1 MSTSISATL
10 PPQTSSATE
19 GFPDEGT
26 TRSFSSPHRGGGSI
40 SETLIGLTAS
50 TAQRPNAQIKL
61 ITSIERLVD
70 SVARLI
76 EAFTS
81 YRGSSSQ
88 QPTTPAKP
96 STPRSGCGPAPT
108 PNQSWTGTIPSSA
121 PSGSDTK
128 ICPPCCQGAT
138 DQQPSASTP
147 VNLGSALTKG
157 GGFLW
162 KPVSDKNGDLVVLLP
177 KKLTGKVHEVR
188 VLSPDGKTTLSTGKY
203 SGVGNGN
210 REHFRFSEPGSSY
223 PDGSI
228 VLIQLNDGT
237 TRHIKI
243 KETSKRVER

>member
-10 PPQTSSATE
+10 PPQTLSASE

-26 TRSFSSPHRGGGSI
+26 TRSFSSSRRGGGSI
-40 SETLIGLTAS
+40 SDTLIGLTAS
-50 TAQRPNAQIKL
+50 SAQRPSAQIKL

-81 YRGSSSQ
+81 YRGNTSQ
-88 QPTTPAKP
+88 QPTSSTRPSKP
-96 STPRSGCGPAPT
+96 PSGCGPTT
-108 PNQSWTGTIPSSA
+108 PNQSWTGTIPTPT
-121 PSGSDTK
+121 PSGGDPK
-128 ICPPCCQGAT
+128 ICPPCCQGAA
-138 DQQPSASTP
+138 DQQPSSSTP
-147 VNLGSALTKG
+147 LHLGSALTKG

-177 KKLTGKVHEVR
+177 KKVTGKVDEVR
-188 VLSPDGKTTLSTGKY
+188 VLSPDGKKTLATGKY
-203 SGVGNGN
+203 SGIGNGN
-210 REHFRFSEPGSSY
+210 REHFRFSQPGSSY

-228 VLIQLNDGT
+228 VLIQLTDGT
-237 TRHIKI
+237 TRHVKI

>member
-10 PPQTSSATE
+10 PPQTLSAS
-19 GFPDEGT
+19 DRSADQGT
-26 TRSFSSPHRGGGSI
+26 TKAFCAPKRGSDSI
-40 SETLIGLTAS
+40 ADTLWDLTRS
-50 TAQRPNAQIKL
+50 TAQRPNSQTRL

-76 EAFTS
+76 EAFAS
-81 YRGSSSQ
+81 YRGA
-88 QPTTPAKP
+88 TAEKP
-96 STPRSGCGPAPT
+96 SLQQKPCSKPSGGWQGKTPLEGG
-108 PNQSWTGTIPSSA
+108 TGTIPKEPIA
-121 PSGSDTK
+121 PSDPK
-128 ICPPCCQGAT
+128 ICPPCCNGSAEHQAPAT
-138 DQQPSASTP
+138 TP
-147 VNLGSALTKG
+147 LNLGSALTKG

-177 KKLTGKVHEVR
+177 KKLTGKIDEVR
-188 VLSPDGKTTLSTGKY
+188 VLSADGKRTLETGRY

-210 REHFRFSEPGSSY
+210 REHFRFSQPGTSY

-237 TRHIKI
+237 TRHMKI